1 MFTER
6 VNIMR
11 FGVLLNSRNL
21 PRRPKALPPT
31 LTGLRRLVK
40 CGLSHAERNDLRDQ
54 VDLRWNEE
62 KEAYQTAREAYVEG
76 EIALDNRI
84 WREEGLDALDLPEE
98 ALAAREK
105 EVGLD
110 LLRAKWEMA
119 KKEWEEVSGEWLEI
133 IGADYPHPRLTGVT
147 LFIDIP
153 LPTGEL
159 REDGLP
165 VDRIERRDLKRE
177 KRRRVNEAKRALAAG
192 EELPSWAVELP
203 LAKVHTGAG
212 EYEYVKYTTTGALK
226 ETLSILRGWNC
237 EGLGR
242 WKMVQKIEL
251 ELEYRRVFG

>member
-1 MFTER
+1 
-6 VNIMR
+6 MR
-11 FGVLLNSRNL
+11 FGVLLNDRNL
-21 PRRPKALPPT
+21 PRRPKSLPKS

-54 VDLRWNEE
+54 VDLRFKEE
-62 KEAYQTAREAYVEG
+62 REAYQTAREAYVDG

-98 ALAAREK
+98 VLAAREK

-110 LLRAKWEMA
+110 LLRAKWEMT
-119 KKEWEEVSGEWLEI
+119 KEAWEEVSGEWLEVI
-133 IGADYPHPRLTGVT
+133 KSDYPHPRITGVT
-147 LFIDIP
+147 LFVDVP

-165 VDRIERRDLKRE
+165 ADRIERRDLKRE

-203 LAKVHTGAG
+203 LAKVNTGG
-212 EYEYVKYTTTGALK
+212 IECEYIKYTTTKALE

-237 EGLGR
+237 EGLGK
-242 WKMVQKIEL
+242 WKMVQRIEL